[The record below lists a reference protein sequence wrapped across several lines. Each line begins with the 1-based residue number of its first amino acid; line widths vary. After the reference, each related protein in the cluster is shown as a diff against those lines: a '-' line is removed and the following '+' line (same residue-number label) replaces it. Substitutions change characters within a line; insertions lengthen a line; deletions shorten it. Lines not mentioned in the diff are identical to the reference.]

1 MFQRTAARKAYRPNV
16 HTLRRNTLLVSY
28 HKFAFYIYIY
38 IYRLVNLRY
47 IYINTL
53 LSLLYM
59 PVLFKRA
66 VSERHSMNSFD
77 FEGIV
82 T

>member
-16 HTLRRNTLLVSY
+16 HTLCRNTLLVSY
-28 HKFAFYIYIY
+28 HKFALYIY
-38 IYRLVNLRY
+38 IYRLVNLRF